1 MGGIIAATMDAP
13 PVQYVR
19 TSDGYDIAY
28 GVCGTGPTMVFVGAG
43 FMHFQLAWKLPRLR
57 DWLNRLAERF
67 HVVQLDVRG
76 AGLSSRDL
84 PGLSVED
91 YQRDM
96 DAVIEHL
103 GLEGFVLYAHSF
115 LPTCIATQYAVRNPE
130 RVSALVLAAA
140 VTALASQR
148 APSLFAAFPNED
160 WSIFLRTLIQ
170 VGMDPESSEQTEEML
185 ELFKQAFD
193 QQDFLLMVAAANRFS
208 LPELLPKLTTPTL
221 VLTTRSAGLYPL
233 EQSLEVA
240 RLAGAKLVS
249 LDGKSSY
256 GDAEQGVAA
265 IEAFLAGLP
274 SDPARSAV
282 PPEGAA
288 GLSSRELEVLRL
300 IAAGKS
306 NPQIA
311 EALVISLNTV
321 QRHVSNILT
330 KTGAANR
337 TEAAIYARDHG
348 LA

>member
-1 MGGIIAATMDAP
+1 MDAP

-28 GVCGTGPTMVFVGAG
+28 GVSGDGPTLVFAGAG

-57 DWLNRLAERF
+57 DWLNALAARF
-67 HVVQLDVRG
+67 EVVQLDMRG

-96 DAVIEHL
+96 GAVIEHL
-103 GLEGFVLYAHSF
+103 GLERFVLYAHSF
-115 LPTCIATQYAVRNPE
+115 LPTCIATQYAVSNPG
-130 RVSALVLAAA
+130 RVSALILSAA
-140 VTALASQR
+140 VTALGSQR

-160 WSIFLRTLIQ
+160 WDIFLRTLIQ
-170 VGMDPESSEQTEEML
+170 VGMDPESPEQTQEMV
-185 ELFKQAFD
+185 ELWRQAFD
-193 QQDFLLMVAAANRFS
+193 QRDFLLMVAAANRFS
-208 LPELLPKLTTPTL
+208 LPDLLPNLTTPSL

-256 GDAEQGVAA
+256 GDAEQGMRA

-274 SDPARSAV
+274 SVASPTVPAHATPAGSLSA
-282 PPEGAA
+282 
-288 GLSSRELEVLRL
+288 RELEVLRL
-300 IAAGKS
+300 IAAGRS

-311 EALVISLNTV
+311 AELVISLNTV
-321 QRHVSNILT
+321 QRHVSNILA

-337 TEAAIYARDHG
+337 TEAAGYARDRG
-348 LA
+348 LI

>member
-1 MGGIIAATMDAP
+1 MDAP

-19 TSDGYDIAY
+19 TSDGFNIAY
-28 GVCGTGPTMVFVGAG
+28 GVSGNGPALVVVSAG

-57 DWLNRLAERF
+57 DWLKKLAERF
-67 HVVQLDVRG
+67 RVVQLDMRG
-76 AGLSSRDL
+76 AGLSSRGL
-84 PGLSVED
+84 PELSVED

-96 DAVIEHL
+96 DAVIGRL
-103 GLEGFVLYAHSF
+103 GLDRFVLYAHSF
-115 LPTCIATQYAVRNPE
+115 LPTCIATQYALRNPE
-130 RVSALVLAAA
+130 RVSALILAAT
-140 VTALASQR
+140 VTTLASQR

-160 WSIFLRTLIQ
+160 WDIFLRTLIQ
-170 VGMDPESSEQTEEML
+170 VGMDPEGPEQTEEML

-193 QQDFLLMVAAANRFS
+193 QRDFQLMVSAANRFS
-208 LPELLPKLTTPTL
+208 FPDLLPRLTTPAL

-256 GDAEQGVAA
+256 GDVEQGVSA
-265 IEAFLAGLP
+265 IEAFLANLP
-274 SDPARSAV
+274 AAPAPRA
-282 PPEGAA
+282 PELQASA

-300 IAAGKS
+300 IAAGRS

-321 QRHVSNILT
+321 QRHVSNILA

-337 TEAAIYARDHG
+337 TEAAVYARDRG